1 MSRPL
6 RIEYESA
13 WYHTM
18 NRGRRQEEI
27 FRNDQDFML
36 FKDLLKESTELWGVN
51 ICAYTLMPNHYHLLV
66 QTPQANLSR
75 FMRHLN
81 GIYTQRFNRYH
92 KTDGSLFRGRYKSI
106 LIGEVNYLLDLIRYI
121 HFNPCKA
128 KLVESPEEY
137 KWSSYRA
144 YINNSNSDKW
154 LRSDLILDMLKI
166 GKRSGEKVRELV
178 RDDASED
185 LYSFF
190 DKKNMPSLL
199 GSKKFVDRIR
209 NDFFG
214 QLVHPEIP
222 ESKRST
228 RDAQSIIKEVARI
241 SAISKAELYVQRR
254 GKENLPRDIA
264 IYLVRMMTG
273 LSLSDIGTIFGIE
286 SYSTVSNSIERI
298 NKKIKA
304 DRDLVN
310 TIAKLKSKLS

>member
-6 RIEYESA
+6 RIEYKNA

-18 NRGRRQEEI
+18 NRGRRQEKI
-27 FRNDQDFML
+27 FHNDHDYIL
-36 FKDLLKESTELWGVN
+36 FKDLLNESTELWKVN
-51 ICAYTLMPNHYHLLV
+51 ICAYVLMPNHYHLLV

-81 GIYTQRFNRYH
+81 GVYTQRFNRYH

-106 LIGEVNYLLDLIRYI
+106 LIGEENYLLDLIRYI

-128 KLVESPEEY
+128 KLVKIPEEY
-137 KWSSYRA
+137 KWSSYQT
-144 YINNSNSDKW
+144 YIYKSNNDKW
-154 LRSDLILDMLKI
+154 LRSDFILDMLKI
-166 GKRSGEKVRELV
+166 RKRSGKNVRELLGE
-178 RDDASED
+178 DASED
-185 LYSFF
+185 IYSFF
-190 DKKNMPSLL
+190 EKKNMPSLL
-199 GSKKFVDRIR
+199 GSKEFIDRIK

-222 ESKRST
+222 ESKRPT
-228 RDAQSIIKEVARI
+228 QDVQSIINEVTRFLV
-241 SAISKAELYVQRR
+241 ISKAELYFQRR
-254 GKENLPRDIA
+254 GKENPPRDIA

-298 NKKIKA
+298 NRKIKV
-304 DRDLVN
+304 DRDLASK
-310 TIAKLKSKLS
+310 IAQLKSKLA